1 MAASVPTPPK
11 PEWQDADETSIS
23 CVWDPDPDCSY
34 RLEYKEYPDAWED
47 CMSIEIPKGQGK
59 ADAGDGKDSGNTI
72 EELNPTSTYCLRL
85 VAIKDGV
92 ESEPGEELI
101 VDTQAAKCT
110 PDADEAKGKCV
121 IS

>member
-1 MAASVPTPPK
+1 
-11 PEWQDADETSIS
+11 
-23 CVWDPDPDCSY
+23 
-34 RLEYKEYPDAWED
+34 
-47 CMSIEIPKGQGK
+47 MSIEIPKGQGK

-101 VDTQAAKCT
+101 VDTQ
-110 PDADEAKGKCV
+110 GKWRDGSVAWRGRCCARPAGV
-121 IS
+121 AREGTQGT